1 MEEKEEKKVNK
12 EKKVGLA
19 ALIGKKVDVR
29 YAKQG
34 RFFSTKCKLLAIEPG
49 WVTIKREDGETVSY
63 PISSIV
69 RIKAVK

>member
-1 MEEKEEKKVNK
+1 MAEKKDDK

-34 RFFSTKCKLLAIEPG
+34 RFFGTECKLLAVEPG
-49 WVTIKREDGETVSY
+49 WVRIKREDGETVSY

-69 RIKAVK
+69 RIKPVK